1 MARDLTEQ
9 MDQMTQA
16 QQMEE
21 ISFGVSD
28 EITTEQE
35 ALAPV
40 TPDEIPEPI
49 EPVSLP
55 EGTVQVASL
64 GDVVKG
70 ATKFIG
76 ERVGEAEKRVT
87 AAVPPKDIQTIGE
100 RIVIRQA
107 DQADIDALEGILDVK
122 FDKGLNLPALM
133 NASGDFDLGGY
144 MLKVKELNKDLFERA
159 RRGTLNYDALLQ
171 LG

>member
-9 MDQMTQA
+9 MDQMAQA

-21 ISFGVSD
+21 ITFGVSD

-55 EGTVQVASL
+55 DGTVQVASL
-64 GDVVKG
+64 GDVV
-70 ATKFIG
+70 
-76 ERVGEAEKRVT
+76 
-87 AAVPPKDIQTIGE
+87 
-100 RIVIRQA
+100 
-107 DQADIDALEGILDVK
+107 
-122 FDKGLNLPALM
+122 
-133 NASGDFDLGGY
+133 
-144 MLKVKELNKDLFERA
+144 
-159 RRGTLNYDALLQ
+159 
-171 LG
+171 